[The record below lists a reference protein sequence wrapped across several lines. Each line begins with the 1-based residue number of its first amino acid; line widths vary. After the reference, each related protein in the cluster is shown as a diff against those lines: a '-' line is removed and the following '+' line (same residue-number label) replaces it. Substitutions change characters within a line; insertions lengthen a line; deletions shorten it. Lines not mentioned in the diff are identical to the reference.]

1 MRNGGR
7 ESVALIGLA
16 ALALG
21 SGGGCAP
28 AARPS
33 EKAAMPERKV
43 WTAPDPATIP
53 AGPFGDSVRLGLRI
67 FEQTP
72 KYAAAYAGN
81 RLSCNDCHIQGGTE
95 AYASPMVG
103 LPGLF
108 PMYNRRAK
116 RVITLEER
124 IQECFLRS
132 ENGSRLPYDGPE
144 MTALVSYIQWLSQ
157 GQPAGQAFPGRG
169 LVKLPELEGNAVR
182 GAGIYRGQCAGCHGA
197 DGAGKPPILPALWG
211 PDAYNTGAGMNQVA
225 KMAAF
230 VRHNMPQN
238 HPGTLTPQ
246 EAYDV
251 SAYVARKPHPR
262 FQPHP
267 PKPLPGARTRH
278 RVS

>member
-1 MRNGGR
+1 MRNGR
-7 ESVALIGLA
+7 PENLALIGLA

-21 SGGGCAP
+21 STGGCAP

-33 EKAAMPERKV
+33 PAIADRKM

-53 AGPFGDSVRLGLRI
+53 ASPFGESVRLGLRI

-72 KYAAAYAGN
+72 KYAAAYVGN
-81 RLSCNDCHIQGGTE
+81 RLSCNDCHIQGGTA

-108 PMYNRRAK
+108 PMYNQRAK
-116 RVITLEER
+116 HVISLEER
-124 IQECFLRS
+124 VQECFLRS
-132 ENGSRLPYDGPE
+132 ENGRRLPYDGPE
-144 MTALVSYIQWLSQ
+144 MTALVSYMQWLSQ
-157 GQPAGQAFPGRG
+157 GQAAGHPFPGRG
-169 LVKLPELEGNAVR
+169 LVKLPKLEGNAGR
-182 GAGIYRGQCAGCHGA
+182 GSGIFTQQCAGCHGA
-197 DGAGKPPILPALWG
+197 DGAGKSPILPALWG

-230 VRHNMPQN
+230 VQHNMPQN

-251 SAYVARKPHPR
+251 SAYVASKPHSP
-262 FQPHP
+262 FQPDAP
-267 PKPLPGARTRH
+267 
-278 RVS
+278 RVSAGSK